1 MIPSEIT
8 SSIFSYIAKVGY
20 IGKIVSAEHLKE
32 LEDELTL
39 RKRTDKFDEN
49 FYQERLTSFK
59 YTPTKGLTYARSIIV
74 IAVPQPVVVLIF
86 RWHGEDCSVYI
97 PPTYDNSINEDV
109 KEELEVILA
118 PEDYHIEPTVLPL
131 KLLAVRSGLAQYGR
145 NNICY
150 ISGKGSFYR
159 LIAFF
164 SDLPCPEDSWRPFC
178 MMERC
183 DSCGACIMACPTG
196 AIDEK
201 RFLLHAEL
209 CLSFHNEHTGDFPKD
224 INPHVHHCLFGC
236 LICQNICPEN
246 KKNAIWLEE
255 RESFFEYETSLILNG
270 IPLHQIPN
278 STRLKL
284 DRLCLT
290 DNYSLL
296 ARNLNVLLK

>member
-1 MIPSEIT
+1 MIPSEII
-8 SSIFSYIAKVGY
+8 SSIVPYIAKAGY
-20 IGKIVSAEHLKE
+20 IGKVVPAEHLKE

-39 RKRTDKFDEN
+39 RKRTEEFDEN

-59 YTPTKGLTYARSIIV
+59 YTPAKDITYARSIIV

-97 PPTYDNSINEDV
+97 PPTYDISINDEV
-109 KEELEVILA
+109 KKQLEVILA
-118 PEDYHIEPTVLPL
+118 PEGYQIEPAVLPL

-150 ISGKGSFYR
+150 IPGKGSFYR

-164 SDLPCPEDSWRPFC
+164 SDLPCPEDIWRPFC
-178 MMERC
+178 MMRRC
-183 DSCGACIMACPTG
+183 NSCGACIMACPTG

-209 CLSFHNEHTGDFPKD
+209 CLTFHNEHAGDFLKD
-224 INPHVHHCLFGC
+224 INPNVHHCLLGC
-236 LICQNICPEN
+236 LICQINCPEN
-246 KKNAIWLEE
+246 NKNSLCFEE
-255 RESFFEYETSLILNG
+255 SENFSEYETSIILNG

-296 ARNLNVLLK
+296 ARNLSVLIK